1 MKFIAPQYKEDVK
14 LLESIQRRSTKM
26 EEGLKGKVCVEWL
39 RAQRREGRPH
49 RERRDS
55 TELCS
60 V

>member
-1 MKFIAPQYKEDVK
+1 
-14 LLESIQRRSTKM
+14 M